1 MTTHQWKEIRQTTG
15 YRTTDH
21 PSGPVPLL
29 PSRADGATRQGVRR
43 APTTREEYGLMD
55 SVLVPVRAPETGTM
69 PAGEQG
75 AVGLGVIGL
84 GAFGRFCLEA
94 YVTMPGIRVVAIA
107 DPDPDALAAG
117 TTLAPQAFAYA
128 DPGLLLGLP
137 EVEVVAICAPPDRHL
152 ALVLAAVVAGKHIVC
167 DKPLGVSLAEYDTA
181 VAAAAARGVA
191 LGLNLVLRHHRLYH
205 ALHALAQSRVLGAP
219 RRLAVENYAD
229 EARGFGPEHWL
240 WDPARS
246 GGLTLASDI
255 HWLDLATRLLGP
267 AHEVHTWDHPAG
279 EGVGPRRLVTTA
291 HPCGAVASVYHAF
304 DTRPGATGCTV
315 LVGFE
320 EGEARVDGWMPRRLS
335 VTCPLDRVVAVST
348 LLGAIGV
355 PAVSSAEDSRALLTL
370 HGGADRRSDYLE
382 MVRTTLRVV
391 LAKARGQGD
400 GTDLATARA
409 ATATALAAELAA
421 VTRAWVRIDAHRPLD
436 ATGMGQRW
444 QP

>member
-94 YVTMPGIRVVAIA
+94 YVTMPGIRVVALA

-117 TTLAPQAFAYA
+117 TILAPQALAYA
-128 DPGLLLGLP
+128 DPALLMGLP
-137 EVEVVAICAPPDRHL
+137 QVEVVTICAPPDRHL
-152 ALVLAAVVAGKHIVC
+152 ALV
-167 DKPLGVSLAEYDTA
+167 
-181 VAAAAARGVA
+181 
-191 LGLNLVLRHHRLYH
+191 
-205 ALHALAQSRVLGAP
+205 
-219 RRLAVENYAD
+219 
-229 EARGFGPEHWL
+229 
-240 WDPARS
+240 
-246 GGLTLASDI
+246 
-255 HWLDLATRLLGP
+255 LATRLLGP
-267 AHEVHTWDHPAG
+267 AHEVHTWDYTGG
-279 EGVGPRRLVTTA
+279 ECGGPGPRRLVTTA

-304 DTRPGATGCTV
+304 DTRSGATGCTV

-320 EGEARVDGWMPRRLS
+320 EGEARLDGWMPRRLS
-335 VTCPLDRVVAVST
+335 VTCAPDRLVAVST
-348 LLGAIGV
+348 LLSATGV
-355 PAVSSAEDSRALLTL
+355 PLVSSAEDSRALLTL
-370 HGGADRRSDYLE
+370 LGGADRRSDYLE

-400 GTDLATARA
+400 GTDLASARA

-421 VTRAWVRIDAHRPLD
+421 LTRTWVRIDANGPLE
-436 ATGMGQRW
+436 ATA
-444 QP
+444 

>member
-1 MTTHQWKEIRQTTG
+1 
-15 YRTTDH
+15 
-21 PSGPVPLL
+21 
-29 PSRADGATRQGVRR
+29 
-43 APTTREEYGLMD
+43 MD
-55 SVLVPVRAPETGTM
+55 SVLMPVSAPETGTM

-107 DPDPDALAAG
+107 EPDPHALAAG
-117 TTLAPQAFAYA
+117 TTLAPQALAYA

-191 LGLNLVLRHHRLYH
+191 LGLNLVLRHHRLYR
-205 ALHALAQSRVLGAP
+205 ALHGLAQSRVLGAP

-229 EARGFGPEHWL
+229 EGRGFGPAHWL
-240 WDPARS
+240 WNPARS
-246 GGLTLASDI
+246 GGLALASDI

-267 AHEVHTWDHPAG
+267 AHEVHTWEHPAG

-335 VTCPLDRVVAVST
+335 VACPPDQLVAVST
-348 LLGAIGV
+348 LLGATGV
-355 PAVSSAEDSRALLTL
+355 PAVSSAEDTHALLTL
-370 HGGADRRSDYLE
+370 HAGADRRSDYLE
-382 MVRTTLRVV
+382 MVRTTLRVM
-391 LAKARGQGD
+391 LAQARGQGD

-409 ATATALAAELAA
+409 ATAAALAAELAA
-421 VTRAWVRIDAHRPLD
+421 VTRAWVRIEANSPLE
-436 ATGMGQRW
+436 ATA
-444 QP
+444 

>member
-1 MTTHQWKEIRQTTG
+1 
-15 YRTTDH
+15 
-21 PSGPVPLL
+21 
-29 PSRADGATRQGVRR
+29 
-43 APTTREEYGLMD
+43 
-55 SVLVPVRAPETGTM
+55 M

-94 YVTMPGIRVVAIA
+94 YVTMPGIRIVAIA
-107 DPDPDALAAG
+107 DPDPDALTAG
-117 TTLAPQAFAYA
+117 TALAPQALAYT
-128 DPGLLLGLP
+128 DPGLLMGLP

-191 LGLNLVLRHHRLYH
+191 LGLNLVLRHHCLYR
-205 ALHALAQSRVLGAP
+205 ALHGLAQSRVLGAP

-229 EARGFGPEHWL
+229 EGRGFGPGHWL

-246 GGLTLASDI
+246 GGLALASDI

-267 AHEVHTWDHPAG
+267 AHEVHTWEHTAG
-279 EGVGPRRLVTTA
+279 EGLGPRRLVTTA
-291 HPCGAVASVYHAF
+291 HSCGAVASVYHAF

-315 LVGFE
+315 LVAFE
-320 EGEARVDGWMPRRLS
+320 EGEARVDGWMPRRLAI
-335 VTCPLDRVVAVST
+335 TCAPDREVAVAA
-348 LLGAIGV
+348 LLGATGM
-355 PAVSSAEDSRALLTL
+355 PAVSSAEDHRALLTL
-370 HGGADRRSDYLE
+370 QGGADRRSDYLE

-391 LAKARGQGD
+391 LAQAQGQGD
-400 GTDLATARA
+400 GTDLVTARA

-421 VTRAWVRIDAHRPLD
+421 VTRAWVRIDANGPLET
-436 ATGMGQRW
+436 TGMGQRW
-444 QP
+444 QQPRAM